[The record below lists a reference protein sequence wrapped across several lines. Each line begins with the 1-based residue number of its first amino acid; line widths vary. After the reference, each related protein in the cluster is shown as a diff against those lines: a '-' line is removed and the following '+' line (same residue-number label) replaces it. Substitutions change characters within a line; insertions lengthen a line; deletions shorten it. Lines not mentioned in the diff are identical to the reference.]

1 MRRKTAQR
9 IIINFCLA
17 LLLLLSTFMLI
28 TNITI
33 TSAMV
38 CHSVSAL
45 LHFLLLS
52 TFAWTAVQAFFLYKK
67 AVRATKNRGS
77 NRQSF
82 YVCFVLAWG
91 NKLLNNIPYLWIV
104 ILTLRVR
111 NIFFLTSKLRKFFL
125 HIFSNF
131 KCLCRA

>member
-52 TFAWTAVQAFFLYKK
+52 TFAWTTVQAFFLYKK

-77 NRQSF
+77 NRKSF

-91 NKLLNNIPYLWIV
+91 KLA
-104 ILTLRVR
+104 
-111 NIFFLTSKLRKFFL
+111 K
-125 HIFSNF
+125 
-131 KCLCRA
+131 